1 MKKEFFVTWLHRFF
15 AIVAVCLLVA
25 RHMMEGIDDGE
36 KSMMLYA
43 ALAFAVAAVIVS
55 QVYKYRRKKGK

>member
-55 QVYKYRRKKGK
+55 QVDKYRRKKE

>member
-55 QVYKYRRKKGK
+55 QVDKYRRKKGK

>member
-1 MKKEFFVTWLHRFF
+1 MKKSIFITWLHRFF

-25 RHMMEGIDDGE
+25 RHMMDNLEDKD

-43 ALAFAVAAVIVS
+43 ALAFAAAAIIFS
-55 QVYKYRRKKGK
+55 QVDKARRKKDR

>member
-25 RHMMEGIDDGE
+25 RHMMEGIDDEE

-55 QVYKYRRKKGK
+55 QVDKYRRKKGK

>member
-25 RHMMEGIDDGE
+25 RHMMEGVDDGE

-55 QVYKYRRKKGK
+55 QVDKYRRKKGK

>member
-25 RHMMEGIDDGE
+25 RHMMEGMDDGE

-55 QVYKYRRKKGK
+55 QVDKYRRKKGK

>member
-55 QVYKYRRKKGK
+55 QVDKARRKNEK

>member
-36 KSMMLYA
+36 KSMRLYA

-55 QVYKYRRKKGK
+55 QVDKYRRKKVK

>member
-1 MKKEFFVTWLHRFF
+1 
-15 AIVAVCLLVA
+15 
-25 RHMMEGIDDGE
+25 MMEGIDDGE

-55 QVYKYRRKKGK
+55 QVDKYRRKKGK

>member
-43 ALAFAVAAVIVS
+43 ALAFAVAAVIIS
-55 QVYKYRRKKGK
+55 QVDKYRRKKDK